1 MKKRSNPISPD
12 MVVKIKALLDEGKLF
27 QHQIAAI
34 LGVNQGRI
42 SEVKNGHYG

>member
-1 MKKRSNPISPD
+1 MKKQSNSITPE
-12 MVVKIKALLDEGKLF
+12 MVAGIKALLAEGKLF

-42 SEVKNGHYG
+42 SEVKNGYYG

>member
-1 MKKRSNPISPD
+1 MKKRSNSITPE
-12 MVVKIKALLDEGKLF
+12 MVQKIKDLLATRLYF
-27 QHQIAAI
+27 QHQIAAM

>member
-1 MKKRSNPISPD
+1 
-12 MVVKIKALLDEGKLF
+12 MVSQIKELLETTDLF

-42 SEVKNGHYG
+42 SEVKNGFYDNF